1 MLKNMSGIVLEQ
13 LNAKCWTDVS
23 TWTYN
28 STNGSTTVTVFT
40 ASTLGVG
47 EFVSL
52 NPNGGGFTAQIAEVL
67 TITPGVSFTV
77 SVMGTTATVVGGT
90 FTSSGEIPVFNYT
103 IKGGTLNKNS
113 TIRVFGRI
121 SHTSS
126 ANAKKVRV
134 KLGGT
139 TLHAIGTA
147 SVGVLG
153 GVFEASISNRN
164 STSKQIGT
172 YNDTSQAGSYAINL
186 GAGLPTGTVDTT
198 VNQVLSVTLEKAT
211 TTEALNLESIMVIH
225 YLGTR

>member
-1 MLKNMSGIVLEQ
+1 MSGEVLEQ

-28 STNGSTTVTVFT
+28 STVSVATVTVFT
-40 ASTLGVG
+40 ASAVAVG
-47 EFVSL
+47 EFISL
-52 NPNGGGFTAQIAEVL
+52 NPNGGGFPAQIAEVL
-67 TITPGVSFTV
+67 TISAGVSFTV
-77 SVMGTTATVVGGT
+77 SVTGTTATVAGGT

-103 IKGGTLNKNS
+103 LKGGTLNKNS

-126 ANAKKVRV
+126 GNFKKVRV

-139 TLHAIGTA
+139 VLHLVGTA
-147 SVGVLG
+147 TPGVLG
-153 GVFEASISNRN
+153 GMFEASISNRN
-164 STSKQIGT
+164 STAKQIGT
-172 YNDTSQAGSYAINL
+172 YNDSAQAGSYAINL
-186 GAGLPTGTVDTT
+186 GAALPTATIDTT
-198 VNQVLSVTLEKAT
+198 ADTVLSVTLEKAT